1 MLGDKGFEPMN
12 TVIIFL
18 KLDINSAI
26 NNSTST
32 NQTRFGAKFG
42 LVELFAE
49 FPVSVYYAFCLC
61 INSAFISGHLLNPA
75 FMNST

>member
-1 MLGDKGFEPMN
+1 MHPNPSAAVKVWLILLNCLIAEFTG
-12 TVIIFL
+12 IIFL

-49 FPVSVYYAFCLC
+49 FPVSVSLVGLVA
-61 INSAFISGHLLNPA
+61 SALFAG
-75 FMNST
+75 